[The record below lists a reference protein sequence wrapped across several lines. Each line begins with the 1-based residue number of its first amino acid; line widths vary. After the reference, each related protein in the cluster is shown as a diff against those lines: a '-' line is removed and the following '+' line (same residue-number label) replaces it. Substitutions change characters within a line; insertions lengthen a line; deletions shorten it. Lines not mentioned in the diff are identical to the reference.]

1 MKAIYRVAMIAFA
14 LGAAAAQAIAADE
27 WLPVREISL
36 EVQAGSPLDFSG
48 ILTNP
53 AIDSGHRLIAGR
65 GGRLV
70 FADAPERPQRLL
82 CASLAWSPAS
92 GGFPDH
98 AEADRYAEQL
108 ARHGYNVAR
117 LHFVDA
123 NLMFGRKKDLDFDP
137 EILDRFHYLLA
148 ALKRNGI
155 HWIMDGL
162 TSWRGAYGGYDDRWD
177 PSGNLKTALYFDDKA
192 FAHWKRLQ
200 EELLARINPYTG
212 TATIHEDALAL
223 IILVNENAI
232 EFESVVHDKPGKPPY
247 DPMIGA
253 PFNRW
258 LKERYG
264 STAALAKVW
273 PDLHRSERLEDG
285 TVALPL
291 DRYVDTARLRDLQ
304 AFFSDT
310 EISTAERMSRV
321 LRDLGYRG
329 LISSYN
335 NWPTIQTGLSR
346 RGLDVVTMNTYHD
359 WIGGYQAGG
368 RIEQVS
374 SLADD
379 LNYLRMIAAT
389 RWLGKPFM
397 VSEYDHLF
405 WNRFRYEAGIAVP
418 AFAALQGWDAL
429 CRHAHGPIV
438 LAYGEPYS
446 HKRAMLP
453 YAIALD
459 PVARAGET
467 IAALLFRR
475 GDVATSDVTVPFA
488 VRGEEDLSEDMQAV
502 EPPWLTE
509 LALIGKIGLQDQSV
523 IEGISVK
530 QPRGTNDLNVILETL
545 RANREL
551 PTSNVTDIDA
561 GLIESETGQILL
573 DRRNGQL
580 RVSTLAMEALAH
592 SSLRAPVDL
601 GIMTVENADGPGA
614 IALASID
621 AEPSLETGHRFLLV
635 FATDA
640 RNTGMRFR
648 DREEKVIADYG
659 RLPVLIRRGAVDLSL
674 DKSARRWTLSPVGLD
689 GMVHPPVDQ
698 GSGQISFRLSNDT
711 PSGPTTYFLLE
722 LTE

>member
-1 MKAIYRVAMIAFA
+1 MKAIVRITMAAFA
-14 LGAAAAQAIAADE
+14 LGAAAVDTNAAEE
-27 WLPVREISL
+27 WIPVREVSL
-36 EVQAGSPLDFSG
+36 EVRAGSPLDFSE
-48 ILTNP
+48 ILPNP
-53 AIDSGHRLIAGR
+53 TIDRGHRLIAGR
-65 GGRLV
+65 GGQLA
-70 FADAPERPQRLL
+70 FADTPDQPQRLL

-98 AEADRYAEQL
+98 QEADRYAEQL
-108 ARHGYNVAR
+108 ARHGYNIAR

-123 NLMFGRKKDLDFDP
+123 NLMFERKDDFGFDP
-137 EILDRFHYLLA
+137 VTLDRFHYLLA

-177 PSGNLKTALYFDDKA
+177 PSGNLKTALYFDHGA
-192 FAHWKRLQ
+192 FSHWKRLQ
-200 EELLARINPYTG
+200 EELLARVNPYTG
-212 TATIHEDALAL
+212 TAPIHDDALAL

-232 EFESVVHDKPGKPPY
+232 EFESVVHDRLGKPPY
-247 DPMIGA
+247 DPMIAA
-253 PFNRW
+253 PFNQW

-264 STAALAKVW
+264 STAALAKAW
-273 PDLHRSERLEDG
+273 PDLRRYERLEDG
-285 TVALPL
+285 TVALPP
-291 DRYVDTARLRDLQ
+291 DRYLDTARLRDLQ
-304 AFFSDT
+304 AFFT
-310 EISTAERMSRV
+310 TIETSTAERMSSV
-321 LRDLGYRG
+321 LRALGYRG

-359 WIGGYQAGG
+359 WIDGYQAGG

-389 RWLGKPFM
+389 RWLGKPFI

-438 LAYGEPYS
+438 LAYGEPNA
-446 HKRAMLP
+446 HKRAILP

-475 GDVATSDVTVPFA
+475 GDVATSDVTIPFA
-488 VRGEEDLSEDMQAV
+488 VRGEADLLEDMQAI

-509 LALIGKIGLQDQSV
+509 LALIGKIGLQDKAMIDGVSV
-523 IEGISVK
+523 A
-530 QPRGTNDLNVILETL
+530 QPRGANDLGAILDTL
-545 RANREL
+545 RTSREL
-551 PTSNVTDIDA
+551 PTSNVTDINT
-561 GLIESETGQILL
+561 GLIESETGQILF
-573 DRRNGQL
+573 DRKNGQL
-580 RVSTLAMEALAH
+580 RVSTLVTEALAH

-601 GIMTVENADGPGA
+601 GIMTVEDADGPGA
-614 IALASID
+614 VALASID
-621 AEPSLETGHRFLLV
+621 AEPSLETGRSFLLV

-640 RNTGMRFR
+640 RNTDMRFR
-648 DREEKVIADYG
+648 DSEEKVIADYG
-659 RLPVLIRRGAVDLSL
+659 RLPVLIRRGSVDLSL
-674 DKSARRWTLSPVGLD
+674 DRSARRWTLSPVGLD
-689 GMVHPPVDQ
+689 GTVHPPVDQ
-698 GSGQISFRLSNDT
+698 GSGQISFQLSNDT
-711 PSGPTTYFLLE
+711 PAGPTTYFLLE